1 MVNIQELDNLTKE
14 NLNKEKE
21 FNIWSNKVFLE
32 MNEDTRQYKVD
43 RAKQPHLNPS

>member
-21 FNIWSNKVFLE
+21 FNIWSNKVVLE
-32 MNEDTRQYKVD
+32 INEDTTKYKVS
-43 RAKQPHLNPS
+43 RA

>member
-21 FNIWSNKVFLE
+21 FNIWSNKVVLE
-32 MNEDTRQYKVD
+32 MNEDTTKYKVS
-43 RAKQPHLNPS
+43 RA